1 MPSLLSGQHPNTLSA
16 RAVLPPHQPK
26 PGVPFDE
33 GPEVGILQLNGED
46 DDAQVLTIIVEP
58 VFDERLLTAGLP
70 HRFPLTHGPCVAVVE
85 WGTGA
90 VTCRAEVDIAKGTC
104 FTIAASSVNIR
115 GRNDGRVRAIPV
127 GDPEFPPP
135 PTPIDPAPAPQ
146 SVVAMLAGSGTRAPF
161 GRATRTFTLAA
172 LGAGGTYVFPVPPFA
187 KSVVVQRTPSNAVG
201 VSVRAGFGPAGVIR
215 DGEHILPA
223 GTPSQRIDLV
233 DIADAVLVRNLGGGP
248 LAFVQAQFE
257 LAL

>member
-1 MPSLLSGQHPNTLSA
+1 MLSILTGKHPNTLSA
-16 RAVLPPHQPK
+16 RAILPPHQPK

-46 DDAQVLTIIVEP
+46 DDAQVLTVIVEP
-58 VFDERLLTAGLP
+58 VFDERLLTGGLP
-70 HRFPLTHGPCVAVVE
+70 HRFPLSHGPCVAIVE

-104 FTIAASSVNIR
+104 FSIAASSINIR
-115 GRNDGRVRAIPV
+115 GRNDGRVRAIPL

-146 SVVAMLAGSGTRAPF
+146 SVVAMLAGAGTRAAF
-161 GRATRTFTLAA
+161 GRATRTFYLAA
-172 LGAGGTYVFPVPPFA
+172 LNNGGTYTFPVPPFA
-187 KSVVVQRTPSNAVG
+187 KSLVVQRTPANAVG
-201 VSVRAGFGPAGVIR
+201 VSARAGFGASGVTR
-215 DGEHILPA
+215 DGEYVIPA
-223 GTPSQRIDLV
+223 GTPSPRIDLIDV
-233 DIADAVLVRNLGGGP
+233 ADSILVRNVGP
-248 LAFVQAQFE
+248 GQLAFVQAQFE